1 MKRSIRIWE
10 GVKTAL
16 IVLLLCSALL
26 LASSL
31 ISELA
36 SGQSLLQRA
45 GSALGWFSAE
55 PAYVPTTERYASAA
69 DPLAISMT
77 GGNGRGSTV
86 GEPERTA
93 ALYDSLG
100 RGLGEALATAGM
112 PVALPEADWLALLRG
127 ESVSVRYPGEIPLDS
142 LARWLGA
149 EPSGA
154 LSGVSASLVTLCID
168 GAQVSLLLRS
178 ESLWLCMSTALN
190 PEALRQTLESC
201 RPDGSLFAMEDET
214 LSQLDPLSL
223 LTVSAV
229 LPEATGENA
238 LTDGDRINAAATLL
252 GLNPYRDTALSD
264 ANGTV
269 SISGAT
275 GRMRVTAAGI
285 LRYTAAETR
294 AAARS
299 TTALIED
306 ARALLAQLN
315 PGGDAALQLSSCTEE
330 DGTVVLCFD
339 YVLSGY
345 RVRLPDGSAAT
356 LRYEGGTLADLTWT
370 ARRYTLTGVS
380 QTLWPARVA
389 AAVVAPGTL
398 LEPLYEDNGGTL
410 TCGWPAE

>member
-1 MKRSIRIWE
+1 
-10 GVKTAL
+10 
-16 IVLLLCSALL
+16 
-26 LASSL
+26 
-31 ISELA
+31 
-36 SGQSLLQRA
+36 
-45 GSALGWFSAE
+45 
-55 PAYVPTTERYASAA
+55 
-69 DPLAISMT
+69 MT